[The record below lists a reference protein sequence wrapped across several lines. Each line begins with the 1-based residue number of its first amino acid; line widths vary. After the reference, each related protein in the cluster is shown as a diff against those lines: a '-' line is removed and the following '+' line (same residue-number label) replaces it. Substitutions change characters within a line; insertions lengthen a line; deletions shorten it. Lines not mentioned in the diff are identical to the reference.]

1 MLPLARFSPP
11 CSPPLSFGNTPR
23 LFIVGVCLNFMDH
36 LELTRVK
43 WSSVVPGWVPRQDIL
58 PTSREACLV
67 TFHQRRSFLTPKAL
81 IPLGLIYIS
90 SAWLTLL
97 FSLYR
102 QTGNVANFNSVLRSS
117 TSHRPMGTQPA
128 SPLRTAFPP
137 RRSRLVVLQC
147 GVWHHRSNPQ
157 RSYAPWRLCECDHGS
172 VSEISSYAQQT
183 MQISASAQ
191 QLRSDDG
198 SCASSVEN
206 ALFGLSYGFPRVDDL
221 GTR

>member
-157 RSYAPWRLCECDHGS
+157 RSYAPWRYVNVIME
-172 VSEISSYAQQT
+172 VSP
-183 MQISASAQ
+183 
-191 QLRSDDG
+191 RSRAMHSRRCRFLPVLN
-198 SCASSVEN
+198 SCGVMTGVVPLQSRT
-206 ALFGLSYGFPRVDDL
+206 LFLDDL
-221 GTR
+221 MGFLV